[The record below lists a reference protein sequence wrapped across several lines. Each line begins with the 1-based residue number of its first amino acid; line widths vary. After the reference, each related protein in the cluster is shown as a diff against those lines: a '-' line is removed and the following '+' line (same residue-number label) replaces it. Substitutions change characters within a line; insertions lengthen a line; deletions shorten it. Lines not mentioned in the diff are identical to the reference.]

1 MIRRRRSHA
10 ASSRPQATHLWP
22 RILAALLV
30 LTIAVPISAAAAKEE
45 FFGSANAKG
54 ASLIGIFYDLKQDQ
68 KGNKK
73 NTPYSALI
81 TQFINQG
88 WDEAVLNQYYRASTP
103 LYTTQI
109 FIPYIDAAKAPNAFN
124 VEGRVKPSQWVIHYK
139 GQVSSSVA
147 GTFRFLGLSDDILI
161 VAVNGKTV
169 LIAPHPNGKYPGI
182 DWKPTEGPGTSA
194 PSGAIKFGT
203 WFTVAKDEVID
214 LDVLIGEWPGGGF
227 AAWLQFE
234 QQGVT
239 YEAERPR
246 HTKFPVFQL
255 EPREL
260 DPTVY
265 KWGKVPMFSISPSIW
280 KAVP

>member
-1 MIRRRRSHA
+1 MKSPIFTPFVVGLLLLTAKPAQA
-10 ASSRPQATHLWP
+10 ATD
-22 RILAALLV
+22 
-30 LTIAVPISAAAAKEE
+30 
-45 FFGSANAKG
+45 FFGSTQAKG

-68 KGNKK
+68 KGNPKK
-73 NTPYSALI
+73 NTPYSAVI

-109 FIPYIDAAKAPNAFN
+109 FIPYIDAKSAPSAFN
-124 VEGRVKPSQWVIHYK
+124 VEDRVKPSQWVIHYK

-147 GTFRFLGLSDDILI
+147 GTFRFLGLSDDLLI

-182 DWKPTEGPGTSA
+182 DWKPTEGPATSA
-194 PSGAIKFGT
+194 PSGPIKFGT

-239 YEAERPR
+239 YEADVPK

-255 EPREL
+255 EQREL
-260 DPTVY
+260 NPNIY
-265 KWGKVPMFSISPSIW
+265 KWGKVPMFSTPPPIW
-280 KAVP
+280 KAIP